1 MLSQLSAGVLPGLIA
16 ITLVVALV
24 RRVPVYDEFI
34 AGANEGV
41 KLGLRLVP
49 LIIAIYVAIGIFR
62 ESGALVSLTEGL
74 DGMLRAVGIPV
85 DIVPLMVIRPFSHS
99 AAMGIIVDILDTYGP
114 DSFTGL
120 LASVMHGSS
129 ETTFYVLTVY
139 LGAVGIRRSL
149 HAVPLLLFGDLVGY
163 VAALWM
169 VRLFFFG
176 GG

>member
-99 AAMGIIVDILDTYGP
+99 AAMGIIVDI
-114 DSFTGL
+114 
-120 LASVMHGSS
+120 
-129 ETTFYVLTVY
+129 
-139 LGAVGIRRSL
+139 
-149 HAVPLLLFGDLVGY
+149 
-163 VAALWM
+163 
-169 VRLFFFG
+169 
-176 GG
+176 